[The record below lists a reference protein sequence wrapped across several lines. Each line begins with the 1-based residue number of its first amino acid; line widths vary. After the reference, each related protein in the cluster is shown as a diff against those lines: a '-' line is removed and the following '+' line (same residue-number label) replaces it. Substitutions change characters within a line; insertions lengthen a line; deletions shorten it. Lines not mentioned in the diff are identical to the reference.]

1 MGQGAAPGLTLL
13 RTRLGLRDCIRIGS
27 LSLQLLTMVVLF
39 GCAGGTP
46 APVEQQVIQHFT
58 ASPPTLSTGQ
68 SAHLSWDVA
77 GAQSVSLGGIS
88 APADWSSAVVYP
100 TETTTYRLTATT
112 AAGQTHTREVTVTVE
127 PGQSLARV
135 AIDPTIKG
143 RTVPERFLGFS
154 HEWGQ
159 AQLMMGDPSIGTN
172 QIYRQ
177 LLVNLMDRSGGPLSL
192 RIGGRTTDQMGPP
205 VANTVAPLAQLA
217 RDLNESTAGVSLIA
231 GVNMG
236 EGVPGLATQQVK
248 ALTDAMPPQSLQGIE
263 LGNQPGLYAARDYRA
278 PSYDFDEY
286 LAEFRLFAQQIR
298 LLVPNGPLFV
308 VPAGGVGASPSAS
321 DVDATIITPEN
332 LERLLGA
339 EFSNIGMV
347 GQSTYVAAS
356 RACGGDPRPGMLL
369 DPQAS
374 TSGLE
379 QIEAYRQ
386 VARRAAKPLRLTE
399 MNSIN
404 CSGEPRVSNAFEAAL
419 WASDTLFEYAYAG
432 VSGVN
437 LHTNLWNDEHG
448 WDAHGAFLFNVP
460 ARQYQSSH
468 VEVAPPAGTSFP
480 GDYQLKSVQPLY
492 YGMLFFAQAIANQ
505 AELLPLG
512 LATDANLKAWATR
525 DAATG
530 NITLALINKD
540 RSASGLVSLDLPGFS
555 RGQVTRL
562 VAASPGSET
571 GVTLGGMTFDD
582 SVDGKPLGTPYREA
596 IEASNGRFEVA
607 LGAASALLL
616 TLEP

>member
-13 RTRLGLRDCIRIGS
+13 QRRAGLCEYFRLGS
-27 LSLQLLTMVVLF
+27 LSLQLLALLILA
-39 GCAGGTP
+39 GCAGGAP
-46 APVEQQVIQHFT
+46 APVEQQVIRSFT
-58 ASPPTLSTGQ
+58 VSPQTLSVGQ
-68 SAHLSWDVA
+68 SARLTWDVA
-77 GAQSVSLGGIS
+77 GAQSIALGGVS
-88 APADWSSAVVYP
+88 APADWSTAQIYP

-112 AAGQTHTREVTVTVE
+112 ATGQMHTREVTVTVE

-135 AIDPTIKG
+135 AIDPTIRG
-143 RTVPERFLGFS
+143 RAVPERFLGFS

-159 AQLMMGDPSIGTN
+159 AQLMMGDPAIGTN

-192 RIGGRTTDQMGPP
+192 RIGGRTTDRIGPP
-205 VANTVAPLAQLA
+205 GTNTIAPLAQLA
-217 RDLNESTAGVSLIA
+217 QDLNEATAGVSIIA

-248 ALTDAMPPQSLQGIE
+248 ALTDAMPAQSLQGIE

-321 DVDATIITPEN
+321 EVDGTIITPEN
-332 LERLLGA
+332 LERLLSA

-347 GQSTYVAAS
+347 GQSSYVGAS

-369 DPQAS
+369 EPQAT

-379 QIEAYRQ
+379 QVEQYRQ

-404 CSGEPRVSNAFEAAL
+404 CSGEPRISNGFEAAL
-419 WASDTLFEYAYAG
+419 WASDALFEYAYAG

-448 WDAHGAFLFNVP
+448 WDAHGAFLFDVP
-460 ARQYQSSH
+460 ARQYQASN

-525 DAATG
+525 NPVTG
-530 NITLALINKD
+530 SITLALINKD

-562 VAASPGSET
+562 IGSTATET
-571 GVTLGGMTFDD
+571 AVTLGGMTFDK
-582 SVDGKPLGTPYREA
+582 SSDGKPMGTPYREA
-596 IEASNGRFEVA
+596 IEASNGRFDVA

>member
-1 MGQGAAPGLTLL
+1 MGQRAAQEPELNLRESAREYVRFSLRSFQFLALL
-13 RTRLGLRDCIRIGS
+13 
-27 LSLQLLTMVVLF
+27 VLV
-39 GCAGGTP
+39 GCAGGATAP
-46 APVEQQVIQHFT
+46 AEQQVILNFA
-58 ASPPTLSTGQ
+58 ASPQTLSAGQ
-68 SAHLSWDVA
+68 SARLSWDVA
-77 GAQSVSLGGIS
+77 GAQSVSLGGVS
-88 APADWSSAVVYP
+88 APADWSSALVYP
-100 TETTTYRLTATT
+100 IETTTYKLTATT
-112 AAGQTHTREVTVTVE
+112 SSGETHSREVTITVE
-127 PGQSLARV
+127 PGESLARV
-135 AIDPTIKG
+135 AIDPAIAG
-143 RTVPERFLGFS
+143 RPVPERFLGFS

-159 AQLMMGDPSIGTN
+159 AQLMMGDPALGTN

-177 LLVNLMDRSGGPLSL
+177 LLVNLMDRSAGPLSI
-192 RIGGRTTDQMGPP
+192 RIGGRSTDRLGP
-205 VANTVAPLAQLA
+205 ADHQTIAPLAQLA
-217 RDLNESTAGVSLIA
+217 QDLNESTAGVSFIA

-248 ALTDAMPPQSLQGIE
+248 ALTDTMPLQSLQGIE

-278 PSYDFDEY
+278 ANYDFEEY

-308 VPAGGVGASPSAS
+308 APAGGVGASPSAS
-321 DVDATIITPEN
+321 EVNAAIVTPEN
-332 LERLLGA
+332 LERLLSA

-347 GQSTYVAAS
+347 GQSSYVGAS
-356 RACGGDPRPGMLL
+356 QACGGDARPGMLL
-369 DPQAS
+369 EPQAA

-379 QIEAYRQ
+379 QIERYRQ

-399 MNSIN
+399 VNSIN
-404 CSGEPRVSNAFEAAL
+404 CAGEPRVSNAFEAAL

-437 LHTNLWNDEHG
+437 LHTNLWSEGPG
-448 WDAHGAFLFNVP
+448 WDAHGAFLFDVP
-460 ARQYQSSH
+460 ARQYQNSR

-480 GDYQLKSVQPLY
+480 GGYQLRRVQPLY

-512 LATDANLKAWATR
+512 LASDANFKAWATR
-525 DAATG
+525 DPASG

-540 RSASGLVSLDLPGFS
+540 RSASGVVSLDVPGFS

-562 VAASPGSET
+562 VAASPSAET
-571 GVTLGGMTFDD
+571 GISLGGMTFDE
-582 SVDGKPLGTPYREA
+582 SLDGKPVGTPYRETV
-596 IEASNGRFEVA
+596 EASNGRFEVA

-616 TLEP
+616 TLDR